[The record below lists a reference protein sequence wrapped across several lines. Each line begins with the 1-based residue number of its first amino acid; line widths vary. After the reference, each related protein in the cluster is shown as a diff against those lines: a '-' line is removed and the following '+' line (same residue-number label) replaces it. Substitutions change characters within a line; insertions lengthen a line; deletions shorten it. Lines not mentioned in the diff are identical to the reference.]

1 MNNINQFKL
10 ISGEFSNEQAKDVLT
25 DLYSSKIKFHSIC
38 ALRHEEKFAKKSSFH
53 EDKIIELKLERDA
66 ILKFLEN
73 VSPNEKLK
81 IESTISITIT

>member
-25 DLYSSKIKFHSIC
+25 DFYSSKIKFHSIC

-53 EDKIIELKLERDA
+53 EDRIIELKLERDG

-73 VSPNEKLK
+73 VSPDEKLK
-81 IESTISITIT
+81 IESTISISIT

>member
-53 EDKIIELKLERDA
+53 EDKIIELKLERDG